1 MLRCNSRGKEDMSVG
16 VASVNGDLRLMV
28 FWLVFSGEII
38 WLQQHFILCDVF
50 KLQTI
55 ISQSYTDGLH
65 FFAKRNALDHTR
77 FCVDG

>member
-28 FWLVFSGEII
+28 FWLEFSGEII

-55 ISQSYTDGLH
+55 ISQSYADGLH
-65 FFAKRNALDHTR
+65 NLQRNALDHTR